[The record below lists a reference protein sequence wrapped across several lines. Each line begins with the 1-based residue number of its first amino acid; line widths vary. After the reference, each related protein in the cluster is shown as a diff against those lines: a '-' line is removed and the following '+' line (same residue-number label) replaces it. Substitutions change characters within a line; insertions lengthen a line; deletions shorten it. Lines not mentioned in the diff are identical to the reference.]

1 MAVVAHIR
9 DQSPVR
15 APARPADSTPTLD
28 KSLAQRKGRLA
39 AAPMSGRC
47 VADER
52 ACARGSPLSLSFG
65 SDRSV
70 NETKA
75 RALVVAI
82 RPLGKTAQ
90 RSVAGRSQ
98 SVRTAPTSPDCSSGN
113 IQADATVTPSPAS
126 TAARTP
132 SAAVTFNRPFRPTDV

>member
-52 ACARGSPLSLSFG
+52 ACARGAPLSLSFG

-70 NETKA
+70 NETNA
-75 RALVVAI
+75 RALVGAI
-82 RPLGKTAQ
+82 RPLGKTAP
-90 RSVAGRSQ
+90 RSVAGSAQ
-98 SVRTAPTSPDCSSGN
+98 AGRTAPTAPDCSSAK
-113 IQADATVTPSPAS
+113 IPAD
-126 TAARTP
+126 
-132 SAAVTFNRPFRPTDV
+132 